1 MDRSTLLELLTCYS
15 TPFQEEAA
23 YVPRFISLI
32 RNFPECFSRR
42 LLSGHV
48 TGSAWVVSPD
58 RSKALL
64 LHHKKLNRWLQ
75 PGGHADGEEDIR
87 KVAGK
92 ELEEETGL
100 TAYRWLSDRI
110 FDLDIHLIPARNEV
124 PSHFHFDIRFLAQ
137 GDPCFPLQ
145 GNTESKGVAWAD
157 LREIN
162 SKTGNERSI
171 QRMVEKTLMLR

>member
-1 MDRSTLLELLTCYS
+1 MDRRTLLELLNCYS

-23 YVPRFISLI
+23 YVPRFITLI

-75 PGGHADGEEDIR
+75 PIIS
-87 KVAGK
+87 K
-92 ELEEETGL
+92 LP
-100 TAYRWLSDRI
+100 
-110 FDLDIHLIPARNEV
+110 LINRM
-124 PSHFHFDIRFLAQ
+124 
-137 GDPCFPLQ
+137 
-145 GNTESKGVAWAD
+145 TEYQFVSL
-157 LREIN
+157 LR
-162 SKTGNERSI
+162 
-171 QRMVEKTLMLR
+171 

>member
-1 MDRSTLLELLTCYS
+1 MDRSTLLDLLTCYS

-23 YVPRFISLI
+23 FVPRFISLI
-32 RNFPECFSRR
+32 RNFPDCFSRG
-42 LLSGHV
+42 LFSGHI

-58 RSKALL
+58 RGKALL

-100 TAYRWLSDRI
+100 TAYRWLSAHI

-124 PSHFHFDIRFLAQ
+124 PLHFHFDIRFLAE
-137 GDPCFPLQ
+137 GDPNIPLQ
-145 GNTESKGVAWAD
+145 ANSESKGVAWVG
-157 LREIN
+157 LHNIN
-162 SKTGNERSI
+162 SKTGSERSI
-171 QRMVEKTLMLR
+171 QRMVEKTLMLS